1 MPEQNY
7 WHKIKLRVLDVL
19 FPPTNRC
26 RFVRQLSP
34 TEVADLPAAQPIDKE
49 YIRAAFDYQHK
60 TTRAIVQA
68 AKYDGSRQAAQLM
81 GQILYDG
88 LMSFCQK
95 HRIFS
100 QEIRLVPIP
109 LAKNRYKQRG
119 FNQSQRIAQAIESTA
134 RKPEHLLVQLAL
146 EKTRETKP
154 QTQLS
159 RKDRTSNIK
168 DCFQLRRNFSVKDKT
183 LVLID
188 DVTTTGTTLHEARKA
203 LQAGEPKHV
212 LALTFAH

>member
-7 WHKIKLRVLDVL
+7 WRTIKQQALDLL
-19 FPPTNRC
+19 FPPTRRC

-34 TEVADLPAAQPIDKE
+34 TEVADLPAAQTIDKE
-49 YIRAAFDYQHK
+49 YVRAVFDYQHK

-68 AKYDGSRQAAQLM
+68 AKYDGSEQAAQLM
-81 GQILYDG
+81 GQILYDE

-95 HRIFS
+95 QRIFS

-134 RKPEHLLVQLAL
+134 RKPDHLLVQPAL

-159 RKDRTSNIK
+159 RADRKSNIK
-168 DCFQLRRNFSVKDKT
+168 DCFQLRTDYNVKRKT

-188 DVTTTGTTLHEARKA
+188 DVTTTGTTLKEAKKA
-203 LQAGEPKHV
+203 LQVGDPNHV
-212 LALTFAH
+212 LALAFAH